1 MEVKTQDL
9 FNTVR
14 NMLSLFR
21 VLFRTMHPLSC
32 VKFYKPIQRNLVLL
46 IDILNSLKQK
56 LERRSC
62 FGVFKLS
69 MAIGYIIHLFYTS
82 YDPLWQKYLST
93 VQAYYDFKYTVTF
106 RIKLKKLR
114 SEKWGNW
121 TILMTMHKQ
130 TAHWQKFYFIE

>member
-56 LERRSC
+56 LERDLVLEC
-62 FGVFKLS
+62 LNFLWL
-69 MAIGYIIHLFYTS
+69 GYIIHLFYTS

-130 TAHWQKFYFIE
+130 TAQKFYFIE